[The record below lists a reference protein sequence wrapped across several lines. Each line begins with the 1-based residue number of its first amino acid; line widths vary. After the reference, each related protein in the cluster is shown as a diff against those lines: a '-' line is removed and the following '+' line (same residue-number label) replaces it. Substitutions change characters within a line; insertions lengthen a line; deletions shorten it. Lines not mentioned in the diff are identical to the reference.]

1 MDSVTHEFLVFLRN
15 KGGALAVGRGNSA
28 ALADH
33 LRVPSEELER
43 IAHVLQ
49 GEGFAKLERT
59 SPGSFFVEITPQGEQ
74 YLTRHQSPV
83 TRVRSGGLSRR
94 TRLLF
99 FLVGFALVAAG
110 FAAGYLLRPLLED
123 YL

>member
-15 KGGALAVGRGNSA
+15 KGGALAVGRGNSD
-28 ALADH
+28 ALAHH
-33 LRVPSEELER
+33 LRVPREELEG

-59 SPGSFFVEITPQGEQ
+59 SPESFFVEITPQGEQ
-74 YLTRHQSPV
+74 YLANHRNRAP
-83 TRVRSGGLSRR
+83 RVGNAVLSGR

-99 FLVGFALVAAG
+99 FLVGFTLVAAG
-110 FAAGYLLRPLLED
+110 FAAGYLLRPIIES